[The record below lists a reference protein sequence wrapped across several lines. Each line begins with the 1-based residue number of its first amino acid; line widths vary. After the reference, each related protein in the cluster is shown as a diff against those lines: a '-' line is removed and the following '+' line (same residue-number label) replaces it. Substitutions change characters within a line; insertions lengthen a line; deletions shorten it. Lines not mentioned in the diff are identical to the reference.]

1 MNADWCKYM
10 GFGWRYNWSNF
21 KSKFFCLLVLIIF
34 LSLIVRT
41 TINIKLVCRDFG
53 PFYQL
58 RKFNGSDLLNYIR
71 YICVKRNVE
80 LENLLGFQIY
90 NSIKME
96 YSISVLILQFNYNH
110 VSLIIVTACDQ
121 ILNDTTV
128 TTIEEESHY
137 KWKIQWMWIS

>member
-1 MNADWCKYM
+1 M
-10 GFGWRYNWSNF
+10 
-21 KSKFFCLLVLIIF
+21 
-34 LSLIVRT
+34 RT
-41 TINIKLVCRDFG
+41 TINIKLVCRGFG

-71 YICVKRNVE
+71 YIKRNVE

-137 KWKIQWMWIS
+137 K